1 MPANSDK
8 LSFKSSIE
16 KKTGKGGYHFIR
28 VPEKVATKLTARK
41 AVRVFCNIDDKLE
54 FACAIRPDGEG
65 GFFINVN
72 TTKMQKAR
80 LKLGQTVTAS
90 VRKDKTTYGHKMP
103 AELKALLDSD
113 EEARR
118 YWDAVRN
125 SYQRQ
130 MIYYIDSAKSVDKR
144 IERSLLFINRMKN
157 TKGAWPEKQK
167 EA

>member
-1 MPANSDK
+1 MAKTPAS
-8 LSFKSSIE
+8 LSFKSTIE
-16 KKTGKGGYHFIR
+16 KKGGKGGYHFIQ
-28 VPEKVATKLTARK
+28 VPLKIANQFTQSKAARI
-41 AVRVFCNIDDKLE
+41 FCSINNLIE

-72 TTKMQKAR
+72 TSKMQKAK
-80 LKLGQTVTAS
+80 LKVGQQVSAS
-90 VRKDKTTYGHKMP
+90 VKKDKTTYGHKMP
-103 AELKALLDSD
+103 AELKAILDTD
-113 EEARR
+113 EEAKK

-157 TKGAWPEKQK
+157 TKGVWPEKQK
-167 EA
+167 DA

>member
-1 MPANSDK
+1 MAKNSAN
-8 LSFKSSIE
+8 LNFKSTIE
-16 KKTGKGGYHFIR
+16 RKGGKWGYHFIH
-28 VPEKVATKLTARK
+28 VPQKIANQFTKGK
-41 AVRVFCNIDDKLE
+41 AARVFCSINDVIE

-72 TTKMQKAR
+72 TSKMQKAK
-80 LKLGQTVTAS
+80 LKVGQQVSAS
-90 VRKDKTTYGHKMP
+90 VKKDKTTYGHKMP
-103 AELKALLDSD
+103 AELKALLDTD
-113 EEARR
+113 LEAKQ

-144 IERSLLFINRMKN
+144 IERSLLFINRMKS

-167 EA
+167 TA

>member
-1 MPANSDK
+1 MARNPDK

-16 KKTGKGGYHFIR
+16 RKGGKWGYHYIR
-28 VPEKVATKLTARK
+28 VPEKIANQFTDKK
-41 AVRVFCNIDDKLE
+41 AVRVFCTINDKLE
-54 FACAIRPDGEG
+54 FACAIRPDGDG

-80 LKLGQTVTAS
+80 LKIGQEVSAS
-90 VRKDKTTYGHKMP
+90 VKKDKTTYGHKMP
-103 AELKALLDSD
+103 AELKAILDTD
-113 EEARR
+113 EEAKK

-125 SYQRQ
+125 AHQRQ

-167 EA
+167 DA

>member
-1 MPANSDK
+1 MASKADK
-8 LSFKSSIE
+8 VSFRSRVD
-16 KKTGKGGYHFIR
+16 KKVGKGGYHFIS
-28 VPEKVATKLTARK
+28 VPNKIASQFTSTK

-72 TTKMQKAR
+72 TTKMQKAKLR
-80 LKLGQTVTAS
+80 LGQEVSAS
-90 VRKDKTTYGHKMP
+90 VKKDKTTYGYKMP
-103 AELKALLDSD
+103 SELKAILDTD
-113 EEARR
+113 EEAKK
-118 YWDAVRN
+118 YWGAVRN

-167 EA
+167 NA